1 MARICCAVV
10 LALLVGCSQSY
21 LGTGRSQLNQGEYD
35 KAIENFYKEI
45 QVNPTS
51 TAAWRN
57 LGIAF
62 FKQGNMTKA
71 EDALMQAN
79 NIRPEAETELFMG
92 LVQEKQGNVDK
103 AISSY
108 SNALS
113 LGAGGKTEETIRGRL
128 NALLA
133 EKMKREVDHALA
145 AEDSINVA
153 NIPENTIAVSDFD
166 GSDLSP
172 DLQPIAKGL
181 AELTSIDLSKV
192 SQLQVLERQ
201 KLNILEREIQLGRS
215 GKVDVST
222 APRVGRLLGSRR
234 VVTGK
239 IIPYGENNEDIR
251 LDGVLI
257 NTADSSVNKE
267 AEQEGQL
274 KKFFEIQ
281 KAFVF
286 GLLKS
291 MNIQLTQAERDSIEV
306 VPTESLLAFLAYSR
320 GLDYES
326 RGLYDQARVQFH
338 DAVAHDAGF
347 QAAQTQLK
355 TATSAGLST
364 SGSLESFETEV
375 FATSGTTPETGGNE
389 LGSFQQSTI
398 INGGFVPSGGGS
410 DNSPPPIQPPVVG
423 NTGHVIVRGSVDA
436 Q

>member
-21 LGTGRSQLNQGEYD
+21 LGMGRSQLNQGEYD

-45 QVNPTS
+45 QTNPTS
-51 TAAWRN
+51 TEAWRN

-62 FKQGNMTKA
+62 FKKGDMVKA

-79 NIRPEAETELFMG
+79 NIRPDAETQLFLG
-92 LVQEKQGNVDK
+92 LVQEKQGNPDK

-128 NALLA
+128 NELLA
-133 EKMKREVDHALA
+133 ERMKREVDHALA

-153 NIPENTIAVSDFD
+153 DIPENTIAVTDFD

-181 AELTSIDLSKV
+181 AELTAIDLSKV
-192 SQLQVLERQ
+192 DQLQVLERR

-215 GKVDVST
+215 GMVDVST

-239 IIPYGENNEDIR
+239 ITPYGENNEDIR

-257 NTADSSVNKE
+257 NTVDSSVNK
-267 AEQEGQL
+267 ATEQEGQL
-274 KKFFEIQ
+274 QKFFEIQ

-286 GLLKS
+286 GVLKS
-291 MNIQLTQAERDSIEV
+291 LNIELTQAERDAIEA
-306 VPTESLLAFLAYSR
+306 VPTESFLAFLAYSR

-326 RGLYDQARVQFH
+326 RGLYEQARAQFNN
-338 DAVAHDAGF
+338 AVAQDAGF
-347 QAAQTQLK
+347 QAAQSQLK
-355 TATSAGLST
+355 TVSSAGLST

-375 FATSGTTPETGGNE
+375 LATGGTTPQTSGNE
-389 LGSFQQSTI
+389 LGSFQQSTV
-398 INGGFVPSGGGS
+398 INGGFVPTGGGS
-410 DNSPPPIQPPVVG
+410 GNSPPPIQPPVVG
-423 NTGHVIVRGSVDA
+423 NTGHVVVRGSVDGK
-436 Q
+436 